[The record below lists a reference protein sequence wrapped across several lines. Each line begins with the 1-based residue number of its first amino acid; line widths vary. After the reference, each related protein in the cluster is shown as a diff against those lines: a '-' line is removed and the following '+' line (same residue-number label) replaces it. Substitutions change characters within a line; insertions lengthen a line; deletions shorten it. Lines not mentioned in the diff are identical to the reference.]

1 MGAHALSASLGVDNV
16 DFLAFADCLVQA
28 FWLAG
33 TAADALIGNLVGYL
47 FSS

>member
-1 MGAHALSASLGVDNV
+1 MGAHALSASVGVDNI
-16 DFLAFADCLVQA
+16 DFLAFADCLARA
-28 FWLAG
+28 FGLAG